1 MSAVKAKPF
10 IDYDGPTGA
19 YVALGDRMLSLENPE
34 AMAALGHS
42 GMLISLGRNPEA
54 KRFAEK
60 IGRQGA
66 LSR

>member
-1 MSAVKAKPF
+1 VSQAKPF

-19 YVALGDRMLSLENPE
+19 YIALGDRMLSLENPE

-54 KRFAEK
+54 KQFAQK
-60 IGRQGA
+60 LGRQPT
-66 LSR
+66 LTH